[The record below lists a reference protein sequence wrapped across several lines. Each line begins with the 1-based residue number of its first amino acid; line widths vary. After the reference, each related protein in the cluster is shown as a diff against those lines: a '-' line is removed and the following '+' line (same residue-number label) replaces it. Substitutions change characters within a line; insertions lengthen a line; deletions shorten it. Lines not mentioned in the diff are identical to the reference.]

1 MPKCLCCFSAG
12 CFLDFVLVID
22 NSDYDTRTND
32 FANLKAGLVGLA
44 QAIDQAFPIARNGT
58 HFAAITYSDQATTNF
73 GLNQYNDLSGVTS
86 GLNSLQPANNF
97 ITNTANGLD
106 QAIRELQSNSRPN
119 PTRRIV
125 VHISNS
131 RFDQLQQAIL
141 NANRLKALFPPF
153 NPCLYAVAVLPDV
166 DLDESRQISTDPN
179 TVVSV
184 TTDRLSTFYRELL
197 QYLQRCYCTPNPGLH
212 FEDVCIFICS
222 IFLLIK
228 RNVMFL

>member
-1 MPKCLCCFSAG
+1 M
-12 CFLDFVLVID
+12 
-22 NSDYDTRTND
+22 
-32 FANLKAGLVGLA
+32 
-44 QAIDQAFPIARNGT
+44 IDQLYPIGRNGT

-73 GLNQYNDLSGVTS
+73 GLNQYYDLSGVTS

-97 ITNTANGLD
+97 VTNTAAGLD

-125 VHISNS
+125 IHISNS

-184 TTDRLSTFYRELL
+184 TTNGLSTFYRDL
-197 QYLQRCYCTPNPGLH
+197 QQHLQRCYCTPSPGLH
-212 FEDVCIFICS
+212 FEDVCSFACY
-222 IFLLIK
+222 IFLLIN
-228 RNVMFL
+228 RSFMFS